1 MLPAPARKVL
11 EIDDPVTKIATVSSL
26 GQIGGG
32 DMSSCAPAPRSPRP
46 AAHTPPPAPRRPRP
60 AARALPPAAA
70 VCRRSW
76 RARQARGAGVALG
89 AARGARWLTREARRA
104 SLGKRRGHRTRRVLR
119 PALRAG
125 RLRI

>member
-32 DMSSCAPAPRSPRP
+32 EMSSCAPAPRSPRP

-60 AARALPPAAA
+60 AARAPPPAP
-70 VCRRSW
+70 CRPPPPC
-76 RARQARGAGVALG
+76 AG
-89 AARGARWLTREARRA
+89 AAGAPGRRGARGSRWEP
-104 SLGKRRGHRTRRVLR
+104 RG
-119 PALRAG
+119 ARAG
-125 RLRI
+125 